1 MDEYKKND
9 FELGFETGVKRMAAR
24 LRNYILSNTDSSGVA
39 VIKIRDVEAIKR
51 KLLKE
56 EKAENNG

>member
-9 FELGFETGVKRMAAR
+9 FELGFESGVKRMAAR
-24 LRNYILSNTDSSGVA
+24 LRNYILSNTVSSGVA
-39 VIKIRDVEAIKR
+39 VIKIRDVEAMKR

-56 EKAENNG
+56 EQVENNG

>member
-1 MDEYKKND
+1 MDEYKKNEY
-9 FELGFETGVKRMAAR
+9 ELGFESGIKRMAAR